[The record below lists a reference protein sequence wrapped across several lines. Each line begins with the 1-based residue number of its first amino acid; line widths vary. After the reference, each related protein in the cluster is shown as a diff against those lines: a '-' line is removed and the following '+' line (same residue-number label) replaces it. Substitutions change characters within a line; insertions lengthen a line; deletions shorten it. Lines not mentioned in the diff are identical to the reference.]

1 MSQRKTGLRLFL
13 FFSVI
18 LFSSEFSRV
27 QGQDLEPR
35 AYSNIPVRMNFLLAG
50 YAYSS
55 GGVLFDPAVPIENAQ
70 FKIHGSLLAYARTFG
85 LAGMSGKFDVI
96 MPYVWL
102 SGSAESDGMPVYR
115 DVSGLG
121 DPRFRVSVNFIG
133 APPLSMAEFKDYQHN
148 LVVGASIQ
156 VFVPL
161 GQYDATRLV
170 NIGTNRFSFKPELGI
185 SKKFGP
191 LFLELAAGMTFYTT
205 NYDFFNGKTRSQ
217 APIGS
222 IQGHACYSFKRG
234 IWAAVDGTYYW
245 GGRTTLEGVE
255 GNDLQKNTRLGF
267 TFALPLNI
275 HHTLKFNVSTGVS
288 TRTGSDYN
296 IVGLIWQYRWGK

>member
-1 MSQRKTGLRLFL
+1 MSHREPGLRLILLFCAIL
-13 FFSVI
+13 FFSE
-18 LFSSEFSRV
+18 LSGLYS
-27 QGQDLEPR
+27 QDLEPR

-50 YAYSS
+50 YAYST
-55 GGVLFDPAVPIENAQ
+55 GGVLFDPAVPLENAHI
-70 FKIHGSLLAYARTFG
+70 KIHGTVLAYARSFG
-85 LAGMSGKFDVI
+85 IAGMSGKVDMI

-102 SGSAESDGMPVYR
+102 SGSAENNGMPVYR

-121 DPRFRVSVNFIG
+121 DPRVRISLNFIG
-133 APPLSMAEFKDYQHN
+133 APPLSMAEFKDYRQN

-161 GQYDATRLV
+161 GQYDAAKLV

-191 LFLELAAGMTFYTT
+191 VFLELAAGVTFYTV

-222 IQGHACYSFKRG
+222 IQGHVSYGFKRG
-234 IWAAVDGTYYW
+234 IWAALDGTYYW
-245 GGRTTLEGVE
+245 GGRTTLEGVK
-255 GNDLQKNTRLGF
+255 GNDLQKNSRLGF
-267 TFALPLNI
+267 TFAVPLNM
-275 HHTLKFNVSTGVS
+275 HNTLKFHVSTGVS
-288 TRTGSDYN
+288 TRTGSDFDA
-296 IVGLIWQYRWGK
+296 VGLVWQYRWGK

>member
-1 MSQRKTGLRLFL
+1 MSHCEPGVRLILFFCAVLFL
-13 FFSVI
+13 
-18 LFSSEFSRV
+18 SELSGV

-55 GGVLFDPAVPIENAQ
+55 GGVLFDPAVPLENAHI
-70 FKIHGSLLAYARTFG
+70 KIHGSLLAYARTFG
-85 LAGMSGKFDVI
+85 IAGMSGKIDMI

-102 SGSAESDGMPVYR
+102 SGSAESNGTSVYR

-121 DPRFRVSVNFIG
+121 DPRFRISVNFIG
-133 APPLSMAEFKDYQHN
+133 APPLSMEEFKDYRQN
-148 LVVGASIQ
+148 LAVGASIQ

-161 GQYDATRLV
+161 GQYDASRLV

-191 LFLELAAGMTFYTT
+191 LFLELAAGVTFYTI

-222 IQGHACYSFKRG
+222 IQGHVSYGFKRG
-234 IWAAVDGTYYW
+234 IWAALDGTYYW

-255 GNDLQKNTRLGF
+255 GNDLQKNSRLGF
-267 TFALPLNI
+267 TFAVPLNM
-275 HHTLKFNVSTGVS
+275 HNTLKFHVSTGVS
-288 TRTGSDYN
+288 TRTGSDFDA
-296 IVGLIWQYRWGK
+296 VGLVWQYRWGK